1 MKAKDDYKENVC
13 FATILALQDTKS
25 SIGDKHHSD
34 DCQTRGAQ
42 VSDLWGTK
50 VHFVDINNYSPCL
63 MIFKS

>member
-34 DCQTRGAQ
+34 DCRTRGAQ
-42 VSDLWGTK
+42 VSDPWSTTVGLVEYEST
-50 VHFVDINNYSPCL
+50 FRRY
-63 MIFKS
+63 